1 MKHATAQ
8 TLAAAIPELL
18 AQLRALPQL
27 SERTPGCFYRK
38 SQALLHFHEDPAG
51 LFVDVK
57 LDLKTFT
64 RMPVNSQAE
73 RDAFVAALR
82 RATGGWDRQQTP
94 SK

>member
-8 TLAAAIPELL
+8 TLAAAIPELMAL
-18 AQLRALPQL
+18 LRALPQL
-27 SERTPGCFYRK
+27 SERTPGSFYRK
-38 SQALLHFHEDPAG
+38 SQALLHFHEDPVG

-64 RMPVNSQAE
+64 RMPLNTLAE

-82 RATGGWDRQQTP
+82 GAIGGGDRQQTQ

>member
-1 MKHATAQ
+1 MKHASAQ
-8 TLAAAIPELL
+8 TLAAAAPELI

-27 SERTPGCFYRK
+27 TERTPGSFYRK

-64 RMPVNSQAE
+64 RMPVNTQAE
-73 RDAFVAALR
+73 QDVFIAALR
-82 RATGGWDRQQTP
+82 CAIGVGERRA
-94 SK
+94 